1 MGVHIRRSDF
11 TRVFPGSKVG
21 LGKFEEIVENE
32 ISKGNLVY
40 LCSDEGDVK
49 KNFKVKYGEE
59 IFTYDFGYEEDYHT
73 TGSNQGVADALVEIL
88 TLRKTKKIIQT
99 NQSSFSYLAALWGD
113 VELMGAVEYE

>member
-1 MGVHIRRSDF
+1 METID
-11 TRVFPGSKVG
+11 
-21 LGKFEEIVENE
+21 
-32 ISKGNLVY
+32 
-40 LCSDEGDVK
+40 K
-49 KNFKVKYGEE
+49 KNFKEKYGEE